1 MEIESLLQK
10 RFVIL
15 AFVLTVVFILI
26 CPNAAA
32 GQGERSAAPVK
43 PLELSVLNL
52 PAKALV
58 ATASGGSP
66 SNATITFTSTNGSF
80 CIQGLVVS
88 ANPSTAV
95 AAKEFGD
102 VWINLATIDGY
113 GLSHPYITLADGT
126 TGGFSPYDI
135 VLNYGGPICAAKTVQ
150 LDLIQWQASVG
161 GGTTINVL
169 GEAIISTASGNKV
182 TVK

>member
-1 MEIESLLQK
+1 MKVESLLQK
-10 RFVIL
+10 RFVIIS
-15 AFVLTVVFILI
+15 FVLTVVFILI
-26 CPNAAA
+26 FPHAAA
-32 GQGERSAAPVK
+32 GQSEQSATQVK

-52 PAKALV
+52 PLKTLA

-66 SNATITFTSTNGSF
+66 SLASITFTSKNGPF

-88 ANPSTAV
+88 ASPTAAV
-95 AAKEFGD
+95 TAKEFGD
-102 VWINLATIDGY
+102 VWINLAYIDSN
-113 GLSHPYITLADGT
+113 GLSHPYITLADSA

-150 LDLIQWQASVG
+150 FDLIQWQASVG
-161 GGTTINVL
+161 GGTTINVS

-182 TVK
+182 TAK